1 MLNPNSAFEDELYFQ
16 FLRDPN
22 SVSPA
27 WREYFE
33 KINNVSV
40 SPIEDRSNSYDNIY
54 INNEKNNNKPNNN
67 KSNIQSDESLD
78 DGYRLL
84 SGEEFETFT
93 NISAKIAENMQESL
107 RVPTATSI
115 RTMPVKAL
123 DENRRII
130 NKYLISQRKSKI
142 SFTHLILWALV
153 KTLQKF
159 PQLNDGFAYVDNKPM
174 RIKRK
179 GINVGLAVDLVRK
192 DGSRL
197 LLVPNIKNAEKLHFA
212 EFVEKFDD
220 LVVRAR
226 NSKLTLDELEGTT
239 ITLTNP
245 GMIGTTA
252 SVPRLMKHQG
262 LIIATGAI
270 DYPIEFQSVR
280 PEVLTTLAISKVVT
294 ITNTYD
300 HRIIQGAESA
310 EFLAYLHKLLIGENR
325 FYDQIFASLKIPFEP
340 VRWSIDVS
348 VRKYGLDNTRTRVE
362 KGAHVV
368 QMINAYRVRG
378 HLLAS
383 INPLGNDSYYYA
395 ELDPAYY
402 GFTIWDLDRDFPAS
416 ASWEEPSYPL
426 RDIIER
432 LRETYCGTIGIE
444 FMHIQDQS
452 KKNWVKKWFE
462 LGLGK
467 INFDKQNRLDILS
480 KLIEAEQFENFLHKK
495 FIGHKRFSL
504 EGSESVIVLLDKILD
519 EAADSDSENVV
530 LGMAHRGRLNI
541 LVNNIGK
548 DVTKIFNEF
557 DGDIDTNYYHG
568 TGDVKYHLGQTGN
581 HINSN
586 NKKVTVHLAPN
597 PSHLEIINPV
607 VLGMARALREQ
618 DMATGYDKVLP
629 ILIHGDAAY
638 AGQGI
643 VQEVLNFVN
652 LNGYTTGGTIHIII
666 NNQIGF
672 TTTAESGRSTT
683 YATDVSKMSQCPIL
697 HVNGDD
703 PEAVVQAGKFAYEYR
718 QKYSS
723 DVIIDL
729 LSYRKYGHNEG
740 DEPSYTQPL
749 LYKKIR
755 QMTPVRESYM
765 NELVKNGLI
774 SQDEAD
780 TALNEYNNKLDEA
793 FESRKVKAPDP
804 TKIPES
810 KIGHTFKNYIT
821 SVSKDVIQRLT
832 NAITFVPEGFNANP
846 KVLSGLK
853 QRRQMVDSSEPK
865 IDWAMGEALAFGS
878 LLLENH
884 PIRLSGE
891 DSRRGTFSQRHAV
904 LTDYI
909 HEGDYVPL
917 NHIQN
922 NQSKIQIYDSPLSE
936 LAVLGFDYGYSIYS
950 PNTLTLWEA
959 QFGDFS
965 NMAQPIIDQFLS
977 CGEVKWKQTSNLV
990 MLLPHGHDGQGP
1002 EHSSGRIERYLQLC
1016 ADENMIVANFTTP
1029 SQYFHALRRQL
1040 KMNFQTPMI
1049 VFTPKSMLRHPEAV
1063 SAVSDFTDSS
1073 FNTIIDD
1080 ATTNKS
1086 NIEKVLI
1093 CSGKIYYELL
1103 SKLRE
1108 SGKTNIAILRLE
1120 QIYPFD
1126 NELMIQILNSYSN
1139 TKRVSWVQEE
1149 PKNQGAWSFVCPLLQ
1164 DIIGFEKL
1172 SYIGRNASA
1181 STATGSAKIHA
1192 KEQNQ
1197 ILETAINE

>member
-27 WREYFE
+27 WREYFQ
-33 KINNVSV
+33 KVDNISV
-40 SPIEDRSNSYDNIY
+40 TPIEDRSNNYDEIY
-54 INNEKNNNKPNNN
+54 NNQDSSIKNG
-67 KSNIQSDESLD
+67 IQSNVNKEVID
-78 DGYRLL
+78 DDYRLL
-84 SGEEFETFT
+84 ENEELEAFSS
-93 NISAKIAENMQESL
+93 ISSKIAENMQESL
-107 RVPTATSI
+107 QVPTATSI
-115 RTMPVKAL
+115 RTMPIKAL

-130 NKYLISQRKSKI
+130 NKYLTSQRKSKI
-142 SFTHLILWALV
+142 SFTHIILWALV
-153 KTLQKF
+153 KSLQKF
-159 PQLNDGFAYVDNKPM
+159 PQLNDAYTTKDGKPF

-179 GINVGLAVDLVRK
+179 SINLGVAVDLIRK
-192 DGSRL
+192 DGTRL
-197 LLVPNIKNAEKLHFA
+197 LMVPNIKSAEKLHFSEYVA
-212 EFVEKFDD
+212 KFDE
-220 LVVRAR
+220 LVNRAR
-226 NSKLTLDELEGTT
+226 NSKLTLDELVGTT

-262 LIIATGAI
+262 IIIASGAI
-270 DYPIEFQSVR
+270 DYPVEFQSVR
-280 PEVLTTLAISKVVT
+280 PEVLTTLAVSKVVT
-294 ITNTYD
+294 MTSTYD

-310 EFLAYLHKLLIGENR
+310 EFLAYMHKLLIGEYR

-340 VRWSIDVS
+340 VRWSVDIS
-348 VRKYGLDNTRTRVE
+348 VRKYGLDSTRTRVE

-402 GFTIWDLDRDFPAS
+402 GFTIWDLDRDFPGS
-416 ASWEEPSYPL
+416 SSWEESSYSL
-426 RDIIER
+426 RTIIER
-432 LRETYCGTIGIE
+432 LRETYCGSIGIE

-462 LGLGK
+462 LGEGK
-467 INFDKQNRLDILS
+467 IQFDKNIRLGILN
-480 KLIEAEQFENFLHKK
+480 KLIEAEQFESFLHKK

-504 EGSESVIVLLDKILD
+504 EGSESIIVLLNRMLD

-530 LGMAHRGRLNI
+530 IGMAHRGRLNI

-548 DVTKIFNEF
+548 DATKIFNEF

-568 TGDVKYHLGQTGN
+568 TGDVKYHLGQTGDHVN
-581 HINSN
+581 AN

-607 VLGMARALREQ
+607 VLGMARALREE
-618 DMATGYDKVLP
+618 DMTTGYDKVLP
-629 ILIHGDAAY
+629 ILIHGDSAY

-643 VQEVLNFVN
+643 VQEVLNLVN
-652 LNGYTTGGTIHIII
+652 LPGYTTGGTIHIII

-672 TTTAESGRSTT
+672 TTTPESARSTT

-697 HVNGDD
+697 HVNGND
-703 PEAVVQAGKFAYEYR
+703 PEAVVQAAKFAYEYR

-755 QMTPVRESYM
+755 QMVAVREMYM
-765 NELVKNGLI
+765 EELVKNGLI
-774 SQDEAD
+774 GQDEAD
-780 TALNEYNNKLDEA
+780 NLLNSYNTKLETA
-793 FESRKVKAPDP
+793 FENRKVKSPD
-804 TKIPES
+804 TARIPES
-810 KIGHTFKNYIT
+810 KNGHTFKSIDT
-821 SVSKDVIQRLT
+821 SVSPEVIQKIT
-832 NAITFVPEGFNANP
+832 NGITFVPEGFNTNP
-846 KVLSGLK
+846 KVKSVLK
-853 QRRQMVDSSEPK
+853 HRKEMVENSEPK

-884 PIRLSGE
+884 TIRLSGE

-909 HEGDYVPL
+909 NEGDYIPL
-917 NHIQN
+917 NNIQAG
-922 NQSKIQIYDSPLSE
+922 QAKINVYDSPLSE
-936 LAVLGFDYGYSIYS
+936 LAVLGFDYGYSVY
-950 PNTLTLWEA
+950 NQNALTLWEA
-959 QFGDFS
+959 QFGDFF
-965 NMAQPIIDQFLS
+965 NMAQPIIDQFIS

-1002 EHSSGRIERYLQLC
+1002 EHSSGRIERFLQLC
-1016 ADENMIVANFTTP
+1016 ADENMIVANLTTP

-1040 KMNFQTPMI
+1040 KMKFKTPLV

-1063 SAVSDFTDSS
+1063 CSVSDFSNRN
-1073 FNTIIDD
+1073 FENILDD
-1080 ATTNKS
+1080 VSVNK
-1086 NIEKVLI
+1086 NLVEKVLI
-1093 CSGKIYYELL
+1093 CTGKLYYELL
-1103 SKLRE
+1103 EKLKE

-1126 NELMIQILNSYSN
+1126 TDLMTKFLNGYPN
-1139 TKRVSWVQEE
+1139 AKRIVWVQEE

-1164 DIIGFEKL
+1164 DIVGIDKL
-1172 SYIGRNASA
+1172 SYTGRIASA
-1181 STATGSAKIHA
+1181 STATGSAKIHQ
-1192 KEQNQ
+1192 KEQSS